1 MVQASRAGL
10 RRRLLLHLA
19 LVFAHFY
26 VCGSIHLSPD
36 THKLLN
42 VAAAIPLRYK
52 QIVDELQQL
61 PMPLPAISS
70 SKFSLSSL
78 TPFCAKF
85 TVPEIEANVVPECIR
100 WEEQELDMLLMYLD
114 LIASGMNDDLAKGFY
129 EEVRCLSRA
138 NINPAPQQ
146 NIWEVCF
153 SYDYSEM
160 VGDLLSQYINKDFN
174 LLQSSLDTSERTGV
188 NSTTRFFS
196 ASSAAGR
203 RPTYFM
209 SMFGDGRNFRMYSSR
224 EEQLMEKSCC
234 ETCASTRYFV
244 NVQKNEC
251 LKNPFGKHCCHVACK
266 SLGRL
271 KVGVSSS
278 IAYCCPRCRP
288 QACKA

>member
-100 WEEQELDMLLMYLD
+100 WEVCTSTQLRRLF
-114 LIASGMNDDLAKGFY
+114 ASGFLC
-129 EEVRCLSRA
+129 R
-138 NINPAPQQ
+138 
-146 NIWEVCF
+146 
-153 SYDYSEM
+153 
-160 VGDLLSQYINKDFN
+160 
-174 LLQSSLDTSERTGV
+174 
-188 NSTTRFFS
+188 STT
-196 ASSAAGR
+196 
-203 RPTYFM
+203 
-209 SMFGDGRNFRMYSSR
+209 
-224 EEQLMEKSCC
+224 EEDDSDIFLLILDSVM
-234 ETCASTRYFV
+234 A
-244 NVQKNEC
+244 
-251 LKNPFGKHCCHVACK
+251 
-266 SLGRL
+266 
-271 KVGVSSS
+271 
-278 IAYCCPRCRP
+278 
-288 QACKA
+288 